1 MLYTMRRT
9 QLYIDDAL
17 WQALRIRAQEVR
29 TSVSDLVRQALRE
42 KYTAGLEGRQQ
53 AMRGFAGIWKGRTDL
68 PDAETYVRALRKGSR
83 LKRLR

>member
-1 MLYTMRRT
+1 MLYTVRRT

-42 KYTAGLEGRQQ
+42 KYTAGRDCRQQ
-53 AMRGFAGIWKGRTDL
+53 AMQALAGIWKDRIDL
-68 PDAETYVRALRKGSR
+68 PDSETYVRALRKGSR

>member
-53 AMRGFAGIWKGRTDL
+53 AMRAFAGIWKGRTDL
-68 PDAETYVRALRKGSR
+68 PDAEAYVRALRKGSR